1 MDNLN
6 ITIPQGTSSKLSV
19 DKQIQENMILL
30 RALQFQEDTYKMRD
44 DERITVRNEIYKK
57 QLRLNQLQYKI
68 EILKA

>member
-6 ITIPQGTSSKLSV
+6 
-19 DKQIQENMILL
+19 KQIQENMILL

-44 DERITVRNEIYKK
+44 DERISVRNEIYKK

>member
-19 DKQIQENMILL
+19 DKQIQENMILR

-44 DERITVRNEIYKK
+44 DERISVRNEIYKK

>member
-1 MDNLN
+1 MDILN
-6 ITIPQGTSSKLSV
+6 ITKLSV
-19 DKQIQENMILL
+19 DKQIQENIILL

-68 EILKA
+68 EILQK

>member
-6 ITIPQGTSSKLSV
+6 
-19 DKQIQENMILL
+19 KQLQENMILL

-68 EILKA
+68 EILQK

>member
-1 MDNLN
+1 MDNLY
-6 ITIPQGTSSKLSV
+6 
-19 DKQIQENMILL
+19 KQIQENMILL

-68 EILKA
+68 EILQK

>member
-6 ITIPQGTSSKLSV
+6 
-19 DKQIQENMILL
+19 KQIQENMILL

-68 EILKA
+68 EILQNN

>member
-6 ITIPQGTSSKLSV
+6 
-19 DKQIQENMILL
+19 KQIQENLILL

-68 EILKA
+68 EILQK

>member
-1 MDNLN
+1 MDNLH
-6 ITIPQGTSSKLSV
+6 
-19 DKQIQENMILL
+19 KQIQENMILL

-44 DERITVRNEIYKK
+44 DERISVRNEIYKK

>member
-1 MDNLN
+1 MDNLH
-6 ITIPQGTSSKLSV
+6 
-19 DKQIQENMILL
+19 KQLQENMILL

>member
-1 MDNLN
+1 MDNLY
-6 ITIPQGTSSKLSV
+6 ITKLSV

-44 DERITVRNEIYKK
+44 DERISVRNEIYKK

-68 EILKA
+68 EILQK

>member
-6 ITIPQGTSSKLSV
+6 ITKLSL
-19 DKQIQENMILL
+19 DKQIQENHILL
-30 RALQFQEDTYKMRD
+30 CALQFQEDTYKMRD

-68 EILKA
+68 EILQK

>member
-6 ITIPQGTSSKLSV
+6 
-19 DKQIQENMILL
+19 KQLQENMILL

-44 DERITVRNEIYKK
+44 EERITVRNEIYKK

-68 EILKA
+68 EILQK

>member
-6 ITIPQGTSSKLSV
+6 ITKLSL

-68 EILKA
+68 EILQK

>member
-1 MDNLN
+1 MEILN

-19 DKQIQENMILL
+19 DKQIQENIILL

-68 EILKA
+68 EILQK

>member
-6 ITIPQGTSSKLSV
+6 ITKLSV

-44 DERITVRNEIYKK
+44 DERISVRNEIYKK

>member
-6 ITIPQGTSSKLSV
+6 
-19 DKQIQENMILL
+19 KQIQENMILL

-44 DERITVRNEIYKK
+44 DERISVRNEIYKK

-68 EILKA
+68 EILQK

>member
-1 MDNLN
+1 MDNLH
-6 ITIPQGTSSKLSV
+6 
-19 DKQIQENMILL
+19 KQLQENMILL

-68 EILKA
+68 EILQK

>member
-1 MDNLN
+1 MWEDN
-6 ITIPQGTSSKLSV
+6 
-19 DKQIQENMILL
+19 LL

-68 EILKA
+68 EILQK